1 MTTFATDPGARMR
14 AKGQRARGPHAAVAS
29 VSPPGL
35 GEAPLPP
42 IAATGQSCPVGEVGG
57 DISSTEIAHGGE
69 LNDWIDRWQDYLLR
83 IEGKATFTS
92 KNYAAWVRNMVRDV
106 EIGSVEEVTRQAI
119 ERHLKRRSFVGV
131 GPARIAGSIIAIRR
145 FCQYLQVNGRIP
157 ANPAL
162 GIATPKTYRKAM
174 KVLTVPEVRRLLFG
188 EGDGKLPRSRAELM
202 AVAMF
207 CVQYG
212 GALRPAEL
220 GQILTSDVEWLD
232 EERMFLVRLRRTKHA
247 REDVVQRIG
256 VDPSRYLGAY
266 LQIRPDLER
275 GPYLFPFKGGRP
287 TSADMV
293 RKKFTLLC
301 KARGIEAKGRQ
312 LVPKL
317 LRTTRCTHLLDAGAP
332 IRHVQ
337 AFMRHRSMETTAAHY
352 AYTDDQRVGRML
364 AKHDPLG
371 KKKRA
376 TLPMQGALK
385 AMFGGFAGLGG

>member
-1 MTTFATDPGARMR
+1 MR
-14 AKGQRARGPHAAVAS
+14 AKAQRARGPHAAEAS
-29 VSPPGL
+29 ASPSGL
-35 GEAPLPP
+35 GEAPVPP
-42 IAATGQSCPVGEVGG
+42 IASTGQNCPVAEAGG
-57 DISSTEIAHGGE
+57 SSEIASAGE
-69 LNDWIDRWQDYLLR
+69 LGGWIDRWEEYLFR
-83 IEGKATFTS
+83 IEGKAQVTS
-92 KNYAAWVRNMVRDV
+92 KGYAAWVRRMVRDV
-106 EIGSVEEVTRQAI
+106 EIERVEQVTREAI
-119 ERHLKRRSFVGV
+119 ERHLKRRSFAGV
-131 GPARIAGSIIAIRR
+131 GPSRLAGSIIAIRR
-145 FCQYLQVNGRIP
+145 FCQYLQVNGRIQ

-174 KVLTVPEVRRLLFG
+174 KVLSVPEVRRLLFG
-188 EGDGKLPRSRAELM
+188 EGNGMLPRSRAELLS
-202 AVAMF
+202 VAMF

-256 VDPSRYLGAY
+256 IDPSLYLGAY
-266 LQIRPDLER
+266 LQLRPELER
-275 GPYLFPFKGGRP
+275 GPYLFPGRGGLP
-287 TSADMV
+287 TSPDIV
-293 RKKFTLLC
+293 RKRFTELC
-301 KARGIEAKGRQ
+301 KTRGIEAKGRQ

-371 KKKRA
+371 KKKRVS
-376 TLPMQGALK
+376 LPMQGALK
-385 AMFGGFAGLGG
+385 AVFGGFGG